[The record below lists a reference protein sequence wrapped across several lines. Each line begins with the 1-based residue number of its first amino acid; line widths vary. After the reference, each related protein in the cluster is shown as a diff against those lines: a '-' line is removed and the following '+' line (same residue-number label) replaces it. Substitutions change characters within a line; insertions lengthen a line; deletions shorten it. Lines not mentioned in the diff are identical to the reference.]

1 MKIAIAADHGGAS
14 LKKELAEYVAE
25 LGHEVLD
32 QGTNGSESV
41 DYPDYARK
49 VTDLLAAGGADL
61 GILVCGTGQGMA
73 MSANKLPGIRAGVVS
88 DTFSARMI
96 RAHNNANILCLGERV
111 VGAGLA
117 RELTKAFLET
127 DFEGG
132 RHERRVAKIEG
143 MGGGG

>member
-1 MKIAIAADHGGAS
+1 MKIAIAADHGGVS
-14 LKKELAEYVAE
+14 LKQELAAYVAE

-32 QGTNGSESV
+32 QGTNGTESV

-49 VTDLLAAGGADL
+49 VTDLVSAGDAEL

-96 RAHNNANILCLGERV
+96 RAHNNANILCIGERV
-111 VGAGLA
+111 IGAGLA
-117 RELTKAFLET
+117 RELVQAFLET
-127 DFEGG
+127 PFEGG
-132 RHERRVAKIEG
+132 RHERRVGKIEQI
-143 MGGGG
+143 GG

>member
-1 MKIAIAADHGGAS
+1 MKIAIAADHGGVN
-14 LKKELAEYVAE
+14 LKNELVEYVAE
-25 LGHEVLD
+25 LGHEILD
-32 QGTNGSESV
+32 QGTDGSESV

-111 VGAGLA
+111 IGAGLA